1 MNDANLI
8 SMIGNVSQSL
18 LSVESLIAGLGYL
31 IGILFI
37 ISAITKFKK
46 IGDAK
51 AHSSAPEKPTAA
63 ILFLVVGAALLFLP
77 SMVSVLSNSAF
88 GTGNILQYIPYKPY
102 DIYNSMQIV
111 IQMAGLIWFV
121 RGCVLLVHGGQPGA
135 KEGPK
140 GFAFIIAGI
149 LAMNFE
155 ATYGMLNY
163 IMVHLFSLENTSQ
176 SG

>member
-63 ILFLVVGAALLFLP
+63 ILFLVVGAALPF
-77 SMVSVLSNSAF
+77 F
-88 GTGNILQYIPYKPY
+88 TFDGK
-102 DIYNSMQIV
+102 
-111 IQMAGLIWFV
+111 
-121 RGCVLLVHGGQPGA
+121 CVVQ
-135 KEGPK
+135 
-140 GFAFIIAGI
+140 
-149 LAMNFE
+149 
-155 ATYGMLNY
+155 
-163 IMVHLFSLENTSQ
+163 FSLWY
-176 SG
+176 G